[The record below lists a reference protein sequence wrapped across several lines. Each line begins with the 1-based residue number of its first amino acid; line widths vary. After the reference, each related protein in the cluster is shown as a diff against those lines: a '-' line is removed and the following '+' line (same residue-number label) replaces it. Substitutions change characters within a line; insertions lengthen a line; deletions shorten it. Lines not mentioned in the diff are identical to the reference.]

1 MELATIVPDP
11 ALRELLVDIK
21 TLLER
26 FASYHSLDT
35 CASQISQTIGD
46 ILAESSSSS
55 TDVGL
60 VDVGILKYFE
70 DLGTWLEHAL
80 SRDNQTYASSRQGRC
95 EAERL
100 YDRGRSTLS
109 SGSKI
114 SSSMNMLL
122 DELDSFISSLGSDRT
137 TTRLVS
143 AFSTLLTD
151 LHVTSKDTAS
161 FTLKKAKRWR
171 TDLFKLFGTCLLP
184 NLLKI
189 LRVIPMPRV
198 EYVDTSTGL
207 EVSVNSTWLGVGA
220 EVVPDVVR
228 VCESS
233 EVVVDFSGQV
243 GRDSRPQTP
252 GASDETFTDV
262 TSVSKILVHLEGIRL
277 SVYDVGYY
285 VHYAYRK
292 SRWLTYSDEGLLT
305 VEIGKQG
312 IKGDGARLD
321 IEVELDAT
329 SSGES
334 NNSTVHLRPTLV
346 LVDLP
351 GLSFTISH
359 SRHWIINAVLQPV
372 LGPIVKKIVKG
383 VLESQMR
390 TALEGLENHIRDVR
404 DRKSVV

>member
-1 MELATIVPDP
+1 
-11 ALRELLVDIK
+11 
-21 TLLER
+21 
-26 FASYHSLDT
+26 
-35 CASQISQTIGD
+35 
-46 ILAESSSSS
+46 
-55 TDVGL
+55 
-60 VDVGILKYFE
+60 
-70 DLGTWLEHAL
+70 
-80 SRDNQTYASSRQGRC
+80 
-95 EAERL
+95 
-100 YDRGRSTLS
+100 
-109 SGSKI
+109 
-114 SSSMNMLL
+114 
-122 DELDSFISSLGSDRT
+122 
-137 TTRLVS
+137 
-143 AFSTLLTD
+143 
-151 LHVTSKDTAS
+151 
-161 FTLKKAKRWR
+161 
-171 TDLFKLFGTCLLP
+171 
-184 NLLKI
+184 
-189 LRVIPMPRV
+189 MPRV

-383 VLESQMR
+383 VLESQIR
-390 TALEGLENHIRDVR
+390 TALEGLETRIRDVNQIVEETRASR
-404 DRKSVV
+404 DDESDSSLGDYWWVLVDVFGCDLLKERDENESEDGMDEYSETQTHATFGGITRTTFTQPEPSTVSSQIPKPEPVPQQTETIFAVGFGAQVLPGKGDPSRISSAGDLESQSNSSPLIGSTMGYTKDVGTQPDEGVHRVGGMQVPSEDAQKRYTERRGVKERGRRWRSRAFDL